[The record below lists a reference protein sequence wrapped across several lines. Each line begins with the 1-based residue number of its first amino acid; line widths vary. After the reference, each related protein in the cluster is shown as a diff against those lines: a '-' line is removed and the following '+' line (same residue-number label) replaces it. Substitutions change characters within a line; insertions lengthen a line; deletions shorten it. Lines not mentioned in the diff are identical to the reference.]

1 MELIN
6 DIPRL
11 YTGIAEWTGC
21 LVVLLNVRRKVG
33 PIPFLAISAAALVM
47 QCGLLT
53 ATAGIDAGIIWI
65 SVMVMAFILMLLY
78 IYLCADISLKGAI
91 YAAAAAFLHAEFAAS
106 LEWQLQTWLSR
117 HISFG
122 RAGAAL
128 ILAAV
133 YAAVFFY
140 FFYNS
145 RQHVTESFL
154 KSLTRQEVL
163 SVMIIALLTFTF
175 SNLSFIFAGSP
186 FSGRVMEDI
195 FAIRTLADGFGIA
208 VFAGLQSSISER
220 LAQKELYSI
229 RHVLDSQYE
238 QFRNYQESEE
248 MLHMMQHD
256 IKHQIEGLRA
266 ETNEQKREAW
276 LDEMEKELDKWW
288 LPQRTGNPVFDTIL
302 SATFRK
308 ARQLDIR
315 ITCVADGSLLSSLH
329 VADIC
334 TIFGNALD
342 NALESVV
349 MIPEPERRLIHISV
363 SSQKGFI
370 FITVANTLGTTPIEA
385 EDNTLLT
392 TKRDKKNHGYG
403 LKGIKYVV
411 GKYGGNVSYKAED
424 GWFRLNILIPM

>member
-1 MELIN
+1 MEIVK

-11 YTGIAEWTGC
+11 YTGIAEWAGC
-21 LVVLLNVRRKVG
+21 MVILLLCRRKIREGWFIAAGIAALIVQCG
-33 PIPFLAISAAALVM
+33 ILIITANVDAGITWVSIMFLAIFV
-47 QCGLLT
+47 QFF
-53 ATAGIDAGIIWI
+53 
-65 SVMVMAFILMLLY
+65 FIA
-78 IYLCADISLKGAI
+78 LCADIPLRGAI
-91 YAAAAAFLHAEFAAS
+91 YGTAAAFLHAEFAAS
-106 LEWQLQTWLSR
+106 LEWQLHTWLSR

-122 RAGAAL
+122 RAGAVL
-128 ILAAV
+128 ILTAV
-133 YAAVFFY
+133 YAAVFLY

-145 RQHVTESFL
+145 RPHITENFL

-163 SVMIIALLTFTF
+163 SVIIIALLTFAF
-175 SNLSFIFAGSP
+175 SNLSFILAGSP

-256 IKHQIEGLRA
+256 LKHQIAGLRG

-276 LDEMEKELDKWW
+276 LDEMENELDKWW

-308 ARQLDIR
+308 ARQLDVR
-315 ITCVADGSLLSSLH
+315 ITCVADGALLSKLH

-342 NALESVV
+342 NAMESVV
-349 MIPEPERRLIHISV
+349 MIPEPERRLIHVSV
-363 SSQKGFI
+363 SAQKGFI
-370 FITVANTLGTTPIEA
+370 FITVANTLGTTLIEA

>member
-1 MELIN
+1 MELVR

-11 YTGIAEWTGC
+11 YTGIAEWAGC
-21 LVVLLNVRRKVG
+21 MVVLSLCRRKIRDGWFIAASIAALIVQCG
-33 PIPFLAISAAALVM
+33 ILIITADVDAGITWVMIMFLAIFVQFFFIVM
-47 QCGLLT
+47 
-53 ATAGIDAGIIWI
+53 
-65 SVMVMAFILMLLY
+65 
-78 IYLCADISLKGAI
+78 CAEMPVRGAV
-91 YAAAAAFLHAEFAAS
+91 YGTAAAFLHAEFAAS

-122 RAGAAL
+122 RAGADL

-256 IKHQIEGLRA
+256 IKHQIEGIRA

-315 ITCVADGSLLSSLH
+315 ITCVADGALLSSLH